1 MNVDFNAFFCQ
12 LQYIFVFDFILNVYY
27 SWQSEIQDGIYH
39 RIAIGHYKKTKNK
52 ISETRNITEHKLYIL
67 YMNNHW
73 MLPYKIKNVRVNQKS
88 KMVAT
93 TGQIWQRT
101 LCRKCNKQSESIFNW
116 HFFGYPFTNPRC
128 LSFKL
133 KPNCKM

>member
-1 MNVDFNAFFCQ
+1 MLILMLCFVSCSIWF
-12 LQYIFVFDFILNVYY
+12 YIKCLLFMTIRNPRWHLP
-27 SWQSEIQDGIYH
+27 QDS
-39 RIAIGHYKKTKNK
+39 YKKTKNNK

-101 LCRKCNKQSESIFNW
+101 LCRKFNKQSERKFNW

-133 KPNCKM
+133 KPNWKM